1 MIRLKKIEI
10 HVNEE
15 FTSEKQFEAFKRRAT
30 RDICKHLKSK
40 PTVYNTYETRENK
53 LIFNK

>member
-15 FTSEKQFEAFKRRAT
+15 FRNEKELNAFKR
-30 RDICKHLKSK
+30 DITAAVAKRMKNA
-40 PTVYNTYETRENK
+40 PTVYNTFEERENK
-53 LIFNK
+53 LLINK